1 MTVGS
6 PVKNIVRFCL
16 PLIVGNLFQQFYNM
30 ADLFIVG
37 RFVGKSALSAVG
49 SVGSLMFL
57 VIGTIIGLCTGL
69 TIPVAQAF
77 GAQDEKRLKNT
88 VANILYVSLFLAA
101 ALTAGAVCGTN
112 LLLHVLN
119 TPDVIYDQAYAYIVI
134 IFAGISAT
142 MLYNLLAGLI
152 RALGDSRTPLYFLV
166 FSSLLNIGL
175 DLLLVIGFHMGVRG
189 AAIATVTSQAVSG
202 VLCLVYVARSFPE
215 LHFDKATAQFDLRRI
230 GFLLK
235 NGLPMA
241 LQFSITAIGS
251 VMLQS
256 CVNVLGEDAIAA
268 MTIGGKTQLMIILP
282 SETIGL
288 TMATYAGQNL
298 GAKKYARIKR
308 GVGVALALSLAY
320 SVVGF
325 FIAHFAG
332 RSIALLFI
340 SSSETAVLDLVDEF
354 LRICSWFYPVL
365 VVIFVLRNTLQG
377 LGYSLTA
384 MSAGIFEL
392 VARAVGGFGF
402 VTRLGFDA
410 VCFVNPAAWAAADL
424 LLVPACFVAMSRLR
438 KKLQPTAETQSEI
451 QT

>member
-30 ADLFIVG
+30 ADLLIVG
-37 RFVGKSALSAVG
+37 RFVGKTALSAVG

-57 VIGTIIGLCTGL
+57 VIGSIIGLCTGL

-88 VANILYVSLFLAA
+88 VANILYVSLFLGAV
-101 ALTAGAVCGTN
+101 LTAGAVCGAN
-112 LLLHVLN
+112 LLLRVLN
-119 TPDVIYDQAYAYIVI
+119 TPDVIYRDAYDYIVI
-134 IFAGISAT
+134 IFSGISAT

-175 DLLLVIGFHMGVRG
+175 DLLLVIAFRMGVRG
-189 AAIATVTSQAVSG
+189 AAFATIASQAVSG
-202 VLCLVYVARSFPE
+202 VLCLVYVGRSFPV
-215 LHFDKATAQFDLRRI
+215 LHFGKDTAQLDFRRI
-230 GFLLK
+230 GYLLK

-256 CVNVLGEDAIAA
+256 CVNGLGEDAIAA
-268 MTIGGKTQLMIILP
+268 MTIGGKTQLMIVLP
-282 SETIGL
+282 GETIGL
-288 TMATYAGQNL
+288 TMATYTGQNL
-298 GAKKYARIKR
+298 GAKKYGRIKH
-308 GVGVALALSLAY
+308 GVGVALGLSLAY
-320 SVVGF
+320 SVAAF

-332 RSIALLFI
+332 RTIALLFI
-340 SSSETAVLDLVDEF
+340 AASETAVLDLVDDF

-365 VVIFVLRNTLQG
+365 VVVFVLRNTLQG
-377 LGYSLTA
+377 MGYSLTA

-424 LLVPACFVAMSRLR
+424 LLVPACFIAMSRVK
-438 KKLQPTAETQSEI
+438 KKLRPPEETQ
-451 QT
+451 T